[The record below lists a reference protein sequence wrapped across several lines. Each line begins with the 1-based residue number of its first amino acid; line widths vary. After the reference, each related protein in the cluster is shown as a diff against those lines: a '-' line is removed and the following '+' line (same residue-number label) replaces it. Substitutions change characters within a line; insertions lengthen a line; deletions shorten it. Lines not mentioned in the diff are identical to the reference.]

1 MALISFCRKKEAQS
15 GPSDGSLSISFT
27 ERASED
33 AQRRDLKGEK
43 VKVECQ
49 QRENEVG
56 DGREEERGCNISIT
70 KKAAGDQRSHGG

>member
-1 MALISFCRKKEAQS
+1 MHPATARCRLVS
-15 GPSDGSLSISFT
+15 PRGP
-27 ERASED
+27 SED
-33 AQRRDLKGEK
+33 AQQRDLKGEK

-70 KKAAGDQRSHGG
+70 EKAAGDQRSHGGDGWMTV

>member
-1 MALISFCRKKEAQS
+1 MHPATARCRLVS
-15 GPSDGSLSISFT
+15 PRGPVKMRNG
-27 ERASED
+27 
-33 AQRRDLKGEK
+33 RDLKGEK

-70 KKAAGDQRSHGG
+70 KKAAGDQRSHGGDGWLTV